1 MTLLSCIY
9 ILRLLSSS
17 VAGLKKNVPKHILAP
32 SAVACDNLHLC
43 ASAHHR
49 RVSAFLCN
57 REFLGISYYI
67 KKTDILPQQDVWPS
81 SWARRT
87 RTFKCRSQNPV
98 PCQFG
103 DSPMSLDKKNYIT
116 GNQKRQALF
125 LNFLNFFIYIYKIPN
140 STICRKIEDGETS
153 LVFES
158 NDPQLIMS
166 GPFSL
171 PSAGSGT

>member
-1 MTLLSCIY
+1 M
-9 ILRLLSSS
+9 
-17 VAGLKKNVPKHILAP
+17 
-32 SAVACDNLHLC
+32 
-43 ASAHHR
+43 
-49 RVSAFLCN
+49 
-57 REFLGISYYI
+57 
-67 KKTDILPQQDVWPS
+67 
-81 SWARRT
+81 
-87 RTFKCRSQNPV
+87 

-171 PSAGSGT
+171 PSAGSASVPTMNGCSLMFFDILLTVRNDRLVFHFLKEQSLCRRSCSGFCSVPAL

>member
-1 MTLLSCIY
+1 M
-9 ILRLLSSS
+9 
-17 VAGLKKNVPKHILAP
+17 
-32 SAVACDNLHLC
+32 
-43 ASAHHR
+43 
-49 RVSAFLCN
+49 
-57 REFLGISYYI
+57 
-67 KKTDILPQQDVWPS
+67 
-81 SWARRT
+81 
-87 RTFKCRSQNPV
+87 

-158 NDPQLIMS
+158 NDPLQKAYLLYRINLLTPS
-166 GPFSL
+166 PFYTQIIASWQ
-171 PSAGSGT
+171 

>member
-1 MTLLSCIY
+1 M
-9 ILRLLSSS
+9 
-17 VAGLKKNVPKHILAP
+17 
-32 SAVACDNLHLC
+32 
-43 ASAHHR
+43 
-49 RVSAFLCN
+49 
-57 REFLGISYYI
+57 
-67 KKTDILPQQDVWPS
+67 
-81 SWARRT
+81 
-87 RTFKCRSQNPV
+87 

-153 LVFES
+153 LLSKTKDVSPSTICRKIEDGETSLVFES

>member
-1 MTLLSCIY
+1 M
-9 ILRLLSSS
+9 
-17 VAGLKKNVPKHILAP
+17 
-32 SAVACDNLHLC
+32 
-43 ASAHHR
+43 
-49 RVSAFLCN
+49 
-57 REFLGISYYI
+57 
-67 KKTDILPQQDVWPS
+67 
-81 SWARRT
+81 
-87 RTFKCRSQNPV
+87 

-140 STICRKIEDGETS
+140 SIICRKIEDGETS

-171 PSAGSGT
+171 PSAGSASVPAMNGCSLMFFDILLTVRNDRLVFHFLKEQSLCRRSCSGFCSVPAL

>member
-1 MTLLSCIY
+1 M
-9 ILRLLSSS
+9 
-17 VAGLKKNVPKHILAP
+17 
-32 SAVACDNLHLC
+32 
-43 ASAHHR
+43 
-49 RVSAFLCN
+49 
-57 REFLGISYYI
+57 
-67 KKTDILPQQDVWPS
+67 
-81 SWARRT
+81 
-87 RTFKCRSQNPV
+87 

-158 NDPQLIMS
+158 NDPLQKAYLLYKINS
-166 GPFSL
+166 LTPSPFYTQIIASWQ
-171 PSAGSGT
+171 

>member
-1 MTLLSCIY
+1 M
-9 ILRLLSSS
+9 
-17 VAGLKKNVPKHILAP
+17 
-32 SAVACDNLHLC
+32 
-43 ASAHHR
+43 
-49 RVSAFLCN
+49 
-57 REFLGISYYI
+57 
-67 KKTDILPQQDVWPS
+67 
-81 SWARRT
+81 
-87 RTFKCRSQNPV
+87 

-158 NDPQLIMS
+158 NNPQLIMS